1 MRPGF
6 WKGIIF
12 GVPASL
18 TLWAL
23 IGFAVWRLFA

>member
-6 WKGIIF
+6 TKGLIF

-18 TLWAL
+18 ALWAL
-23 IGFAVWRLFA
+23 IGFVAWRLFA